1 VGAAKADFMLIR
13 ARAPLRLGLAGGGTD
28 VAPFCDL
35 FGGAVLNATIDL
47 YAYCTIEPS
56 LDGKIRFVAADAGES
71 VTYDISPTVPRD
83 GLFALHSGVYNRLVA
98 EYNEGKPLAVT
109 VTTSC
114 DAPPGSGLGSSSTLV
129 VAMVQAFGE
138 LLNLPLG
145 EYDIAALAYKIERGD
160 LGLHGGK
167 QDQYTAAFGGFNF
180 MEFGRDEHVLVN
192 PLRVKDWIVSELESS
207 LVLFYTGKSRD
218 SAAIIAEQS
227 HNVEIHNQKAID
239 AMHRTKR
246 EAIGMKE
253 CLLRGDIQ
261 QLGAVMESA
270 WQTKKEMAVSI
281 SNDRI
286 EHLYRTAKAA
296 GAYCGKVSGAGGGG
310 FMMFLVDVKNRFRV
324 VDALTATKEG
334 GVVGCHFTRNGVESW
349 RLS

>member
-1 VGAAKADFMLIR
+1 MLIR

-56 LDGKIRFVAADAGES
+56 LDGKVRFIATDVGEEVSYDAC
-71 VTYDISPTVPRD
+71 PTVPTD
-83 GLFALHSGVYNRLVA
+83 GPLALHSGVYNRIVA
-98 EYNEGKPLAVT
+98 QFNAGQPLPVT
-109 VTTSC
+109 LTTSC

-138 LLNLPLG
+138 FLNLPFG
-145 EYDIAALAYKIERGD
+145 EYDIAKLAYQIERCD
-160 LGLHGGK
+160 LGLQGGR
-167 QDQYTAAFGGFNF
+167 QDQYAAAFGGFNF
-180 MEFGRDEHVLVN
+180 MEFNGPDHVLVN

-207 LVLFYTGKSRD
+207 LILFYTGKSRD

-227 HNVEIHNQKAID
+227 HNVEIHNRKAID
-239 AMHRTKR
+239 AMHRTKQD
-246 EAIGMKE
+246 AVSMKDS
-253 CLLRGDIQ
+253 LLRGDIR
-261 QLGAVMESA
+261 QLGMVMESA
-270 WQTKKEMAVSI
+270 WQTKKEMAGSI
-281 SNDRI
+281 SNERI
-286 EHLYRTAKAA
+286 ERFYHAAKAA

-310 FMMFLVDVKNRFRV
+310 FMMFLVDIKHKLRV
-324 VDALTATKEG
+324 VDALTATREG
-334 GVVGCHFTRNGVESW
+334 NVVACHFTSNGAESW

>member
-1 VGAAKADFMLIR
+1 MLIR

-56 LDGKIRFVAADAGES
+56 LDGKIRFVAIDVGEIA
-71 VTYDISPTVPRD
+71 TYDVSPVLPTD
-83 GLFALHSGVYNRLVA
+83 GVLALHSGVYNRIVA
-98 EYNEGKPLAVT
+98 QYNDGKPLAVT

-138 LLNLPLG
+138 MLNLPLG
-145 EYDIAALAYKIERGD
+145 EYDIASLAYRIERCD
-160 LGLHGGK
+160 LGLQGGR

-180 MEFGRDEHVLVN
+180 MEFNGNDHALVN
-192 PLRVKDWIVSELESS
+192 PLRVKSWIVSELESS
-207 LVLFYTGKSRD
+207 LILFYTGKSRD

-227 HNVEIHNQKAID
+227 HNVEINNQKAID
-239 AMHRTKR
+239 AMKRTKKD
-246 EAIGMKE
+246 AINMKE
-253 CLLRGDIQ
+253 CLLRGDIR
-261 QLGAVMESA
+261 QLGIVMESA
-270 WQTKKEMAVSI
+270 WQTKKEMAGSI
-281 SNDRI
+281 SNKRI
-286 EHLYRTAKAA
+286 ERFYSTAKNA

-310 FMMFLVDVKNRFRV
+310 FMMFLVDMKNKLHV
-324 VDALTATKEG
+324 VNALTATREG
-334 GVVGCHFTRNGVESW
+334 AVIGCHFAEKGVESW
-349 RLS
+349 RVS

>member
-1 VGAAKADFMLIR
+1 MLIR

-56 LDGKIRFVAADAGES
+56 QDGKIRFIAADVGDAVEYELAAS
-71 VTYDISPTVPRD
+71 VRHD
-83 GLFALHSGVYNRLVA
+83 GILALHSGVYNRIVTQF
-98 EYNEGKPLAVT
+98 NGGKPLAVT

-138 LLNLPLG
+138 FLSLPLG
-145 EYDIAALAYKIERGD
+145 EYDIASLAYQIERCD
-160 LGLHGGK
+160 LSLHGGR

-180 MEFGRDEHVLVN
+180 MEFNGNDHVLVN

-207 LVLFYTGKSRD
+207 LILFYTGKSRD

-227 HNVEIHNQKAID
+227 HNVETHNQKAID
-239 AMHRTKR
+239 AMRRTKQD
-246 EAIGMKE
+246 AISMKE
-253 CLLRGDIQ
+253 CLLRGDIR
-261 QLGAVMESA
+261 QLGTVMESA
-270 WQTKKEMAVSI
+270 WQTKKEMAGGI
-281 SNDRI
+281 SNERI
-286 EHLYRTAKAA
+286 ERFYRVSKDA

-310 FMMFLVDVKNRFRV
+310 FMMFLCDIKNKLRV
-324 VDALTATKEG
+324 VDALTATREG
-334 GVVGCHFTRNGVESW
+334 NVVGCHFTGRGVESW
-349 RLS
+349 RLL